1 MPAVEES
8 GALDRFGRRGRGVWS
23 DGGTWYLSFMT
34 VSSLQTVLADFAAER
49 EWGRFHTPKNLVMA
63 LSGEVGELAAEFQWL
78 TPQEASAVMEDPERA
93 RAVRSEMADVFS
105 YLLRLADVLDVDL
118 EEAVRE
124 KVALNA
130 DRYPADQVRGRAVK
144 YTALE
149 GRS

>member
-1 MPAVEES
+1 
-8 GALDRFGRRGRGVWS
+8 
-23 DGGTWYLSFMT
+23 MT